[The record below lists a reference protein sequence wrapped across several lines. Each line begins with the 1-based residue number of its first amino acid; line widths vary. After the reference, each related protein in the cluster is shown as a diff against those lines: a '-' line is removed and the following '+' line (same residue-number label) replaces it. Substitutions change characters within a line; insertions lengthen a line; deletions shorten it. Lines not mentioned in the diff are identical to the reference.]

1 MAKKKRYEYSTPS
14 LSGVL
19 VLGSEQAKSLVVRL
33 PGRQTAPPFQG
44 VSPALFAID
53 VVTRKMGKNNPT
65 FDHKAVLKAV
75 ESRLKAVEE
84 EFSGE
89 IERLEIFIG
98 NEGIQA
104 RASYNNPVEYSY
116 EVTTPQIQRAADLIG
131 KLDYL
136 VQLVDTLWL
145 TGRLSQDEAESY
157 KNGKTKTLTK
167 AFRNLIS
174 TGFAARKKAFE
185 QDSPEAVET
194 QQDIIK
200 AEALAQAKAAEQ
212 DDDQDD
218 ASVATEES
226 KKNVAAA

>member
-19 VLGSEQAKSLVVRL
+19 ELGSEHAKSLVIRL

-65 FDHKAVLKAV
+65 FDHKAVFAAV
-75 ESRLKAVEE
+75 DSRLKAVEE

-89 IERLEIFIG
+89 IERLEIYIS
-98 NEGIQA
+98 NESIKA
-104 RASYNNPVEYSY
+104 RASYNNPVEYSF
-116 EVTTPQIQRAADLIG
+116 EVTTPQIQRAADLIA

-145 TGRLSQDEAESY
+145 TGRLSQEEAESY

-200 AEALAQAKAAEQ
+200 AEAKAQAKAAEQ

-218 ASVATEES
+218 ASVDTEETKS
-226 KKNVAAA
+226 NVAAA